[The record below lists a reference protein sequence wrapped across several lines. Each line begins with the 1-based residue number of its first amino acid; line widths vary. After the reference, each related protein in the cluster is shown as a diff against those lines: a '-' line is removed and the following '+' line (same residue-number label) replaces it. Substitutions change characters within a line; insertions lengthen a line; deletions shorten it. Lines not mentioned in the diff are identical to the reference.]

1 MTDTHI
7 FSNDPIFSI
16 KIIINYFGQIEEKEE
31 EEIERNDKI
40 EWIVASEIQIQS
52 DEVTSKFK
60 CNEYHE
66 DKSFSNILLKL
77 VQTDKVVS
85 KLKEENDKTIVE
97 AESQHSDLITAK
109 YEGGLKVWECTNDL
123 ANYLLQQNYSFNG
136 KKVLDLGCGAGIIG
150 ILCLIKGS
158 TVDFQDYN
166 KEVITHV
173 TIPNVILNLGDQV
186 VNIGKVKFYSG
197 DWKSF
202 LSLILENSNEK
213 YDFIFT
219 CETIYNSDNHNK
231 LYQVFKE
238 KLKFGGLGFVAGKS
252 HYFGVGGSMRQF
264 ENLILNDDYFKVET
278 AWKSS
283 EGLQKEIIVLS
294 HR

>member
-1 MTDTHI
+1 MFKFG
-7 FSNDPIFSI
+7 FSSDCSM
-16 KIIINYFGQIEEKEE
+16 QEE
-31 EEIERNDKI
+31 EEEEKRNDKV
-40 EWIVASEIQIQS
+40 EWIVASEIKIQS
-52 DEVTSKFK
+52 DDVTGKYI

-66 DKSFSNILLKL
+66 EKSFSDISLKL
-77 VQTDKVVS
+77 VQTDKVVT
-85 KLKEENDKTIVE
+85 KLKEENYKAIVE

-123 ANYLLQQNYSFNG
+123 ANYLLQQNYSFNT
-136 KKVLDLGCGAGIIG
+136 KKVLDLGCGSGIIG

-173 TIPNVILNLGDQV
+173 TIPNVILNFNDHV
-186 VNIGKVKFYSG
+186 VNSGKVKFYCG

-238 KLKFGGLGFVAGKS
+238 KLKFGGLGFVAGKT

-264 ENLILNDDYFKVET
+264 ENLVLNDGYFKVQT
-278 AWKSS
+278 VWKSN